1 MCAGVQ
7 NVSRPIEICQE
18 MSQYPPKAS
27 KVAAAARHHTN
38 HGMAAA
44 RVAAAERLTGCASNA
59 AVPGIAV
66 SIAAIPYISKAVIL
80 SLSQCAGRLERT
92 RSGLAHRDPRNCP
105 GKLSAQTSR
114 LMALPTNR
122 NGNRMIVPMA
132 WKVAPSTLSGSSL
145 CVVVVVVVV
154 VVGAESGLAATVVS
168 RVVVVVVV
176 VGAESGLA
184 GTVVSRVVVVVVSLW
199 LEHPDSAAGP
209 SSAMERTMIGSL
221 PGFIENLSK
230 SPESSRRAEESAG
243 NALEASSHQRGSN
256 SHAVEMG
263 SILSGD
269 MRQR

>member
-168 RVVVVVVV
+168 RVVVVVV
-176 VGAESGLA
+176 
-184 GTVVSRVVVVVVSLW
+184 SLW

>member
-7 NVSRPIEICQE
+7 KVSRPIEICQE

-38 HGMAAA
+38 HGRAAA

-168 RVVVVVVV
+168 RVVVVVV
-176 VGAESGLA
+176 
-184 GTVVSRVVVVVVSLW
+184 SLW